1 MTRRPRP
8 GAGLTTRVFRAVA
21 AVAVVAGVGGI
32 LTAGNALPPTG
43 IGANAQ
49 GVSANSLKP
58 AACNGIT
65 PSRVLAGSGNLGG
78 SGQSELLLG
87 SSGADNIN
95 TGGGSDCA
103 LGGGGDDTIRGG
115 GGTDICIGGPG
126 TDTFISCETAIQ

>member
-1 MTRRPRP
+1 MIRRPRP

-21 AVAVVAGVGGI
+21 AVAVVASVGGI

-58 AACNGIT
+58 AACNGVT
-65 PSRVLAGSGNLGG
+65 PSGVVAGAGTFGG

-87 SSGADNIN
+87 SPGADNIN

-115 GGTDICIGGPG
+115 GGTDVCIGGPG
-126 TDTFISCETAIQ
+126 TDTFISCEIAIQ

>member
-1 MTRRPRP
+1 MIRRPRP
-8 GAGLTTRVFRAVA
+8 GAGLTSRVFRAVA

-43 IGANAQ
+43 IGANTQ

-58 AACNGIT
+58 AACNGVT
-65 PSRVLAGSGNLGG
+65 PSSVVAGSGTLGG

-87 SSGADNIN
+87 SPEADSIN

-115 GGTDICIGGPG
+115 GGTDVCIGGPG
-126 TDTFISCETAIQ
+126 TDTFISCEIAIQ